1 MKRKDKK
8 GRILRTG
15 EYQRKDGRYQFSKMK
30 DKKRYTI
37 YDSDLNSLREKEIVL
52 MQEISNGIKIES
64 TVYPTLDT
72 YARYWFETYGMQ
84 GRKPST
90 IQLYKNNYNKHLRDK
105 IGNIP
110 INELKRYDLQSAF
123 NNLLAKGLKSCTVE
137 VIKYCIHNILEMA
150 VNEEYINRNPA
161 RGIILPK
168 EPKKYREA
176 LEKEELKQFFDFLGK
191 DKFYSIYEPFFQVL
205 FFTGMRVGECCA
217 LTWEDVD
224 FENRTIRVNKSQIR
238 LNKKIYIGTPKSRSS
253 FRVVPMNDI
262 VYKSLYRLN
271 KKKSVERDI
280 SKNSLPYISDTGRI
294 SGMVSDFLFF
304 SSRNRI
310 LTEST
315 VRQIIIH
322 ITAKKVNM
330 DKIHKFVPHQSRH
343 TFASLAYEAGL
354 DVKYTSLILGHS
366 SINTTMDRY
375 THLSENF
382 ESGQMQKLNKLGI

>member
-37 YDSDLNSLREKEIVL
+37 YDRDLNSLREKEILL
-52 MQEISNGIKIES
+52 MQEISNGIKTES
-64 TVYPTLDT
+64 TIYPTLDT
-72 YARYWFETYGMQ
+72 YAQYWFETYGMQ

-90 IQLYKNNYNKHLRDK
+90 IQLYKNSYNKHLRDK

-123 NNLLAKGLKSCTVE
+123 NNLLAKGLKSSTVE
-137 VIKYCIHNILEMA
+137 IIKYCIHNILEMA
-150 VNEEYINRNPA
+150 VDEEFINRNPA

-176 LEKEELKQFFDFLGK
+176 LKKEDLKQFFDFLSK
-191 DKFYSIYEPFFQVL
+191 DKFYSFYEPFFQVL

-224 FENRTIRVNKSQIR
+224 FENRTIRVNKTQIR
-238 LNKKIYIGTPKSRSS
+238 LNKEIYIGTPKSRSS

-262 VYKSLYRLN
+262 VYKSLCRLY
-271 KKKSVERDI
+271 KKRGGERDV
-280 SKNSLPYISDTGRI
+280 SKSSLQYISDTGRI
-294 SGMVSDFLFF
+294 CGIVSDFLFF
-304 SSRNRI
+304 STRNRI

-322 ITAKKVNM
+322 ITLKKTNM
-330 DKIHKFVPHQSRH
+330 KKINKFVPHQSRH

-366 SINTTMDRY
+366 SINTTMDSY
-375 THLSENF
+375 THLSETFINKQGMGF
-382 ESGQMQKLNKLGI
+382 YKLKI